1 MMSEERL
8 AEIEAEHARP
18 TRSAYDNHDQL
29 LTLADAIPE
38 LIAEVRRLRDSI
50 VSLNQDLDSMRDERD
65 EALARAEKADADLE
79 MIEKS
84 NEDQ

>member
-1 MMSEERL
+1 MMNDERL

-38 LIAEVRRLRDSI
+38 LIAEVRRLRGKD
-50 VSLNQDLDSMRDERD
+50 QERA
-65 EALARAEKADADLE
+65 EALRPRTW
-79 MIEKS
+79 
-84 NEDQ
+84 

>member
-65 EALARAEKADADLE
+65 EALARAEKADAEVERLRE
-79 MIEKS
+79 
-84 NEDQ
+84 EDKQ